1 MFEKLSKC
9 FKELFLRKK
18 EKLYPPV
25 PDFIPDRD
33 HYEAT
38 DEGFNDYLIHNFIDT
53 NLQDPQTLNHVR
65 AFCEINY
72 YSAPYEWRPEPWDD
86 PLA

>member
-1 MFEKLSKC
+1 MFKKLSKC
-9 FKELFLRKK
+9 FEKLFLRKK

-25 PDFIPDRD
+25 PDFIPDRN

-53 NLQDPQTLNHVR
+53 NLQDPQTLNNVR

>member
-1 MFEKLSKC
+1 MFKKFSKC
-9 FKELFLRKK
+9 FKRLFLRKK

-25 PDFIPDRD
+25 PDFIPDKD

-53 NLQDPQTLNHVR
+53 NLQDPQSLNNVR

-72 YSAPYEWRPEPWDD
+72 HGPAFDWRPEPWDD

>member
-1 MFEKLSKC
+1 MFKKLTKC

-38 DEGFNDYLIHNFIDT
+38 DEGFNDYLIHDFIDT

-72 YSAPYEWRPEPWDD
+72 YSAPYEWRPDPWDA

>member
-1 MFEKLSKC
+1 MFKKLSKC
-9 FKELFLRKK
+9 FEKLFLRKK

-25 PDFIPDRD
+25 PDFIPDRN

-38 DEGFNDYLIHNFIDT
+38 DEGFNDYLIHDFIDT

-72 YSAPYEWRPEPWDD
+72 YSAPYEWRPDPWDD

>member
-1 MFEKLSKC
+1 MFKKLSKC
-9 FKELFLRKK
+9 FEKLFLRKK

-25 PDFIPDRD
+25 PDFIPDRN